1 MVDKT
6 FKRNVICVIA
16 IFLTLLSSIA
26 LPFISYTKPEVFNSV
41 DIKSAQANIQ
51 KYNKNLKEGVSLSGE
66 WEFFWNKHIISE
78 KVTDTEPD
86 LVVEIPS
93 SWTSY
98 EINGE
103 KLSNGGIASY
113 RATLTGIKSAEPIL
127 VSVQNMPGECRVY
140 IDGKC
145 VFSNRSVPGY
155 AKSKDRLDTYASPV
169 VISNP
174 RSSHTV
180 VIEAECDFS
189 SGVTAIP
196 VLSTYNCYQQTEV
209 GAIALRYVLIGIV
222 AFFCIGVCLLAIM
235 QNRFDRQI
243 WLVLLCI
250 IFIFR
255 MLITNEGY
263 MVSQGLF
270 MYVNYEIMT
279 SLTFVSTYI
288 IKLCMMMYL
297 VRALKLK
304 VHSSTVVFIAAV
316 FLLCAFVPYFL
327 YDYIYISTAYM
338 WLQSV
343 TYIFDAY
350 MIFKISDAIVKRV
363 RFALAHLIVYCIT
376 AAAIVID
383 NCYLNGFISERVS
396 AIMPMA
402 CMIFIGFMVIVHFV
416 DTVKDFKKAQT
427 AAELEKELS
436 EINMTLMLSQIQPHF
451 LYNALNT
458 IKYLTKKD
466 AKAAEKAIV
475 KFSSYLRANMDSLTQ
490 KEPIEFIKELEHV
503 RNYIDIE
510 QLRFGDRLN
519 MEYDIDYTNFD
530 IPPLTIQP
538 IVENAIKY
546 GVNQKPSGG
555 TVTISSY
562 ECDGNII
569 VKVSDDGV
577 GFDVNEEKNDGRSHI
592 GIQNIKKRLKAMI
605 GAKVLV
611 ESEISKGTTVTIII
625 PGKEKDK

>member
-1 MVDKT
+1 MNKG
-6 FKRNVICVIA
+6 FKRNVICFVA

-26 LPFISYTKPEVFNSV
+26 LPFISYVNPEFFHSV
-41 DIKSAQANIQ
+41 NIKSAHANVQ
-51 KYNKNLKEGVSLSGE
+51 KYNKALKDGVSLSGE
-66 WEFFWNKHIISE
+66 WEFFWGKHIVSSGE
-78 KVTDTEPD
+78 AEVEPD
-86 LVVEIPS
+86 LIVELPS

-98 EINGE
+98 EINE
-103 KLSNGGIASY
+103 KKLSNGGIASY
-113 RATLTGIKSAEPIL
+113 RTTLTGIKSAEPIL

-155 AKSKDRLDTYASPV
+155 ARSKDKLDTYASPV

-180 VIEAECDFS
+180 VIEAECNFS

-196 VLSTYNCYQQTEV
+196 VLSTYNCYQQTEI

-222 AFFCIGVCLLAIM
+222 AFFCVGVCLLAVM
-235 QNRFDRQI
+235 QRRFDRQI

-250 IFIFR
+250 VFIFR

-270 MYVNYEIMT
+270 MNVNYEIMT

-304 VHSSTVVFIAAV
+304 VHSSTVVFIAAA

-343 TYIFDAY
+343 AYIFDAY
-350 MIFKISDAIVKRV
+350 MIFKISDAIVKKV
-363 RFALAHLIVYCIT
+363 RFAPAHLIVYCIT
-376 AAAIVID
+376 AAAIFID

-402 CMIFIGFMVIVHFV
+402 CMIFIGFMVIEHFAEV
-416 DTVKDFKKAQT
+416 VKDFKKAQK

-466 AKAAEKAIV
+466 AKAAETAIV

-510 QLRFGDRLN
+510 KLRFGDRLN
-519 MEYDIDYTNFD
+519 VEYDIDYTNFA

-546 GVNQKPSGG
+546 GVNQKPAGG
-555 TVTISSY
+555 TVKISSY
-562 ECDGNII
+562 EQDSNVVITI
-569 VKVSDDGV
+569 SDDGV
-577 GFDVNEEKNDGRSHI
+577 GFDVMEEKNDGRSHI
-592 GIQNIKKRLKAMI
+592 GIQNIKKRLTTML
-605 GAKVLV
+605 GARVTV
-611 ESEISKGTTVTIII
+611 ESEIDKGTTVTITI
-625 PGKEKDK
+625 PGKEAEQ

>member
-1 MVDKT
+1 MHKG
-6 FKRNVICVIA
+6 FKRNLICFVA

-26 LPFISYTKPEVFNSV
+26 LPFISYVNPEFFHSV
-41 DIKSAQANIQ
+41 NIKSAHANVQ
-51 KYNKNLKEGVSLSGE
+51 KYNKDLKDGVSLSGE
-66 WEFFWNKHIISE
+66 WEFFWGKHIVSSGE
-78 KVTDTEPD
+78 AEVEPD
-86 LVVEIPS
+86 LIVELPS

-113 RATLTGIKSAEPIL
+113 RTTLTGIKSAEPIL

-155 AKSKDRLDTYASPV
+155 ARSKDKLDTYASPV

-180 VIEAECDFS
+180 VIEAECNFS

-196 VLSTYNCYQQTEV
+196 VLSTYNCYQQTEI

-222 AFFCIGVCLLAIM
+222 AFFCVGVCLLALM
-235 QNRFDRQI
+235 QSRLDTQL
-243 WLVLLCI
+243 WLVFLCI

-270 MYVNYEIMT
+270 MNANYEIMT

-304 VHSSTVVFIAAV
+304 VHSSTVVFIAAA

-327 YDYIYISTAYM
+327 YDYIYISTTYM

-343 TYIFDAY
+343 AYIFDAY
-350 MIFKISDAIVKRV
+350 MIFKISDAIVKKV
-363 RFALAHLIVYCIT
+363 RFAPAHLIVYCIT
-376 AAAIVID
+376 AAAIFID

-402 CMIFIGFMVIVHFV
+402 CMIFIGFMVIEHFAEV
-416 DTVKDFKKAQT
+416 VKDFKKAQK

-466 AKAAEKAIV
+466 AKAAETAIV

-510 QLRFGDRLN
+510 KLRFGDRLN
-519 MEYDIDYTNFD
+519 VEYDIDYTNFA

-546 GVNQKPSGG
+546 GVNQKPTGG
-555 TVTISSY
+555 TVKISSY
-562 ECDGNII
+562 EQDSNVVITI
-569 VKVSDDGV
+569 SDDGV
-577 GFDVNEEKNDGRSHI
+577 GFDVMEEKNDGRSHI
-592 GIQNIKKRLKAMI
+592 GIQNIKKRLTTML
-605 GAKVLV
+605 GARVTV
-611 ESEISKGTTVTIII
+611 ESEIDKGTTVTITI
-625 PGKEKDK
+625 PRKDAQK